1 MCFHISLTDMADT
14 NLNYISS
21 SVCLYYNVFI
31 NYYYNY
37 IIIINDYNNYNFINN
52 YFINAL

>member
-21 SVCLYYNVFI
+21 SVCSYYNVFI